1 MKKEGE
7 QMKTTYCLLAALLL
21 FFVLPAQAAEIFV
34 LNSVS
39 RTLSR
44 IDTVTGE
51 ANNSFAQLGLTPNL
65 MDLDEDHIYIA
76 CSGDNAIQVVSRH
89 SGAHIRYI
97 PIAPSC
103 NPWDVLKVDDNLY
116 VTGLFTDTL
125 YKVSLQSNSVVGSL
139 EVGTAPEGMAHSD
152 GRLFVCN
159 TGGYANNYS
168 NSSLSVIDLASF
180 AVTDTIPVWT
190 NPQYASARDG
200 FIHVSCTGNWSDAHG
215 KVDVINAQTL
225 EHEARLDIGGNP
237 GNIWITS
244 GGMAYLG
251 DGMGWGLYSYDA
263 DSWEVYHDSSDPL
276 DFEAYAI
283 SGNIELMA
291 FLDLNWASNS
301 LVQTYTMDLTPLET
315 YTVGISSSDIL
326 VAPLQTSAEDPIQT
340 PAPKV
345 YPNPL
350 PRGSSLNLAF
360 KSPGKADFRL
370 YNLRGQLVHRSEVSA
385 SDEILPLEN
394 LPAGVYF
401 YRVIQSNEGFSG
413 KLLILGE

>member
-1 MKKEGE
+1 
-7 QMKTTYCLLAALLL
+7 MKTNSCLLAALLL
-21 FFVLPAQAAEIFV
+21 FFVLFAHASEIFV
-34 LNSVS
+34 VNSTS

-44 IDTVTGE
+44 IDTETGV
-51 ANNSFAQLGLTPNL
+51 ADNSFAQLGLTPNL
-65 MDLDEDHIYIA
+65 MEIDEDHIYIA
-76 CSGDNAIQVVSRH
+76 CSGDNAIQVVSRQ

-139 EVGTAPEGMAHSD
+139 QVGTAPEGLAHSN

-159 TGGYANNYS
+159 TGGYATNYA

-190 NPQYASARDG
+190 NPQYATARDG
-200 FIHVSCTGNWSDAHG
+200 FIHVSCTGNWVDALG

-237 GNIWITS
+237 GNIWITP
-244 GGMAYLG
+244 GAMAYLG
-251 DGMGWGLYSYDA
+251 DGMGWGLYGYDA
-263 DSWEVYHDSSDPL
+263 DTHEVYHDSSNPL
-276 DFEAYAI
+276 DFEACAI
-283 SGNIELMA
+283 SGNSELMA
-291 FLDLNWASNS
+291 FLDLNWSSNS
-301 LVQTYTMDLTPLET
+301 LVRTHAADLALLDT
-315 YTVGISSSDIL
+315 YTVGISATDIL
-326 VAPLQTSAEDPIQT
+326 VAPLQTSVVDAIQA
-340 PAPKV
+340 PAPRV

-350 PRGSSLNLAF
+350 PRGASLNLAL

-370 YNLRGQLVHRSEVSA
+370 YNLRGQLVHRSEATS
-385 SDEILPLEN
+385 SGGILPLEN
-394 LPAGVYF
+394 LAGGIYF
-401 YRVIQSNEGFSG
+401 FRVIQENEAFSG
-413 KLLILGE
+413 KLLIMGE

>member
-7 QMKTTYCLLAALLL
+7 QMKTTYCLFAALLL

-44 IDTVTGE
+44 IDTDTGDTD
-51 ANNSFAQLGLTPNL
+51 NSFAQLGLTPNL
-65 MDLDEDHIYIA
+65 MDLGEDHIYVA
-76 CSGDNAIQVVSRH
+76 CSGDNAIQVVSRQ

-103 NPWDVLKVDDNLY
+103 NPWDVLKIDDHLY

-125 YKVSLQSNSVVGSL
+125 YKVSLQSNSVVASL
-139 EVGTAPEGMAHSD
+139 QVGTAPEGLAHSD

-159 TGGYANNYS
+159 TGGYANNYA

-190 NPQYASARDG
+190 NPQYATARDG
-200 FIHVSCTGNWSDAHG
+200 FIHVSCTGDWSDAHG

-225 EHEARLDIGGNP
+225 EHVARLDIGGNP

-244 GGMAYLG
+244 GGTAYMG
-251 DGMGWGLYSYDA
+251 DAVLWGVYSYNA
-263 DSWEVYHDSSDPL
+263 ETHEVYHDSFDPL

-283 SGNIELMA
+283 SGNSGLIA
-291 FLDLNWASNS
+291 FLNLNWASNS
-301 LVQTYTMDLTPLET
+301 LVQTYTMDLAPLQT
-315 YTVGISSSDIL
+315 YTVGISSSDII
-326 VAPLQTSAEDPIQT
+326 VAPLQTSAEDPVQA
-340 PAPKV
+340 PAPRV

-350 PRGSSLNLAF
+350 PRGSSLNLGL
-360 KSPGKADFRL
+360 KSPGKGDFRL
-370 YNLRGQLVHRSEVSA
+370 YNLRGQLVHHSESSGKVP
-385 SDEILPLEN
+385 PLEN
-394 LPAGVYF
+394 IAPGIYF
-401 YRVIQSNEGFSG
+401 YRVIQGNEASSG
-413 KLLILGE
+413 KLLIMDE